1 MVAPVLTTATAAGVK
16 SMNPLSLLSGPMSGG
31 GLPSVSGGDAGPSTA
46 YSSSGGNYLTMNSP
60 FTVAGSGSKATSGNS
75 DGTGPQTLI
84 VLALIAAAVLMVVT
98 K

>member
-1 MVAPVLTTATAAGVK
+1 MVAPILATATAAGVK
-16 SMNPLSLLSGPMSGG
+16 SMNPLSLLDGPMSGG
-31 GLPSVSGGDAGPSTA
+31 GLALHGGDAGPATA

-75 DGTGPQTLI
+75 DGTGTQTLI